1 MCETYEMHEQ
11 KDGTHLLSNAH
22 FLIRKALSEWW
33 DVWMSEWRDVGMVG
47 CRNGGMSEWR
57 DFGMGVATQ
66 KRQWLGAG
74 PSDAPAK
81 RWMKKNKQKERNQQ
95 NQYQQAYENSTM
107 VTKYYK
113 SHKVIKSK
121 QEGLVLSL
129 LKGNHVRANLKMN
142 SVRIYSNPH
151 SPNTP

>member
-1 MCETYEMHEQ
+1 MV
-11 KDGTHLLSNAH
+11 GRLN
-22 FLIRKALSEWW
+22 
-33 DVWMSEWRDVGMVG
+33 VGMAG

-57 DFGMGVATQ
+57 DVGM
-66 KRQWLGAG
+66 AG
-74 PSDAPAK
+74 FRNGCCHPEKTMARS
-81 RWMKKNKQKERNQQ
+81 RTVRCTCKKMNEEKHKQKERNQQ
-95 NQYQQAYENSTM
+95 HQYQQAYENSTM

-129 LKGNHVRANLKMN
+129 LKGNQVRANLKMN